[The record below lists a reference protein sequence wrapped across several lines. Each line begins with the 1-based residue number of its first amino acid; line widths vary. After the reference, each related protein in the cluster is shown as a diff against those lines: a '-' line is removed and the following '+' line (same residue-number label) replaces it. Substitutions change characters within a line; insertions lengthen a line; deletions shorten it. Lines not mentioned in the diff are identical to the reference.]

1 MSTLTVDSLG
11 QALLDIMAL
20 HEPERIQ
27 DGGLGG
33 LCCSQ
38 CGVPV
43 ETEPCPT
50 VQIINAAFGRA

>member
-1 MSTLTVDSLG
+1 
-11 QALLDIMAL
+11 MAL

-43 ETEPCPT
+43 ETEPCAT
-50 VQIINAAFGRA
+50 VNIINAAFGRA

>member
-20 HEPERIQ
+20 HSPIQ
-27 DGGLGG
+27 YDGG
-33 LCCSQ
+33 LCCNA
-38 CGVPV
+38 CLIAV